1 MFEKSSTQAG
11 WTDLGAHTEFMP
23 QCDQAIQ
30 PPRASLVPILG
41 HQDRCNECGL
51 TAGAWRRSFA
61 PWRPTGMH

>member
-1 MFEKSSTQAG
+1 MFEKSNTQAG

-41 HQDRCNECGL
+41 H
-51 TAGAWRRSFA
+51 
-61 PWRPTGMH
+61 